1 MKTTMNHVRVVEGDT
16 ALDVQAKANGVITLN
31 RDMKPINISHSYVPE
46 TRKHVIVILFE
57 EK

>member
-31 RDMKPINISHSYVPE
+31 RDMKPINGLCHQIAPKVE
-46 TRKHVIVILFE
+46 VELRTR
-57 EK
+57 